1 MSGKPC
7 KERSGINFKKFVD
20 MIKKKPGE
28 IHILLARALL
38 NNGDLDKFTGQT
50 HASECVFSYPDSDWF
65 GVYMLDESG
74 NKVWN
79 STEGSF
85 MKFYFKIKVN
95 TAGTNAAILEDTM
108 TYNTPDELKDD
119 DGNEISHCVL
129 RGTKCGDPEDLKI
142 KKLLTKKEASAK
154 PKAVKSDN
162 VASTSGTKRV
172 PKEKVEQEPVQS
184 LPPQVSPALLAQLQ
198 DFSISGGETSS
209 SSSTRPQATKISRE
223 YFEQMKNKEMIVD
236 WMIKNMD
243 PKVLINCIK
252 KGSLS
257 QADLQDAE
265 RIAGMEVPETSIEEE
280 LGELSLSDLNTLE
293 VARSLPPAEVKS
305 MLQKVTKETI
315 SELINKVSD
324 ADQKK
329 KAIVE
334 LCKRAGINNYST
346 GIRRNKLRLIDQN
359 GETVD
364 EGEIDEIIDECAK
377 REATKLRRKLVLL
390 SYVASK
396 PRTVRQDRQPVIKK
410 EITRESIINEIN
422 SLGADD
428 KKNAIVELCKR
439 NDINKYSTG
448 IRRNKLRLID
458 QNGETVDEGEI
469 DEILMECVELEY
481 SRVNQFGR
489 IPKRKVFKTRK
500 NNKRKY

>member
-1 MSGKPC
+1 MSGKSC
-7 KERSGINFKKFVD
+7 KDRSGVNFKKFVD

-50 HASECVFSYPDSDWF
+50 HASECVFSYPESDWF
-65 GVYMLDESG
+65 GVYMLDQNG
-74 NKVWN
+74 DKIWN
-79 STEGSF
+79 DDDRAY

-108 TYNTPDELKDD
+108 TYDTPDELKDEY
-119 DGNEISHCVL
+119 GNEISHCVL

-154 PKAVKSDN
+154 PKAAKSEN
-162 VASTSGTKRV
+162 VASTSGTKRA

-198 DFSISGGETSS
+198 DFSLSGGEASS
-209 SSSTRPQATKISRE
+209 SSSTRQATKISRE

-243 PKVLINCIK
+243 PKVLVNCIK

-265 RIAGMEVPETSIEEE
+265 RIAGMEVSETPIEEQ

-293 VARSLPPAEVKS
+293 VARSLPQAEVKS

-315 SELINKVSD
+315 SELINKVSGD
-324 ADQKK
+324 DKK
-329 KAIVE
+329 KEAIVE
-334 LCKRAGINNYST
+334 LCKRAGINKYST
-346 GIRRNKLRLIDQN
+346 AIKRKQLRLLDEEGDI
-359 GETVD
+359 VD
-364 EGEIDEIIDECAK
+364 EREIKEIIDECAK
-377 REATKLRRKLVLL
+377 REATKLRRRLAIL
-390 SYVASK
+390 SYVASQ
-396 PRTVRQDRQPVIKK
+396 PRTVRQDKQPVIKQ
-410 EITRESIINEIN
+410 EITRDSIINEIN
-422 SLGADD
+422 RLGPDD

-439 NDINKYSTG
+439 NGVDKYSTA
-448 IRRNKLRLID
+448 IKRKQLRLLDEEGDIID
-458 QNGETVDEGEI
+458 EREI
-469 DEILMECVELEY
+469 DGILMECVELEY
-481 SRVNQFGR
+481 SRLNQFGR